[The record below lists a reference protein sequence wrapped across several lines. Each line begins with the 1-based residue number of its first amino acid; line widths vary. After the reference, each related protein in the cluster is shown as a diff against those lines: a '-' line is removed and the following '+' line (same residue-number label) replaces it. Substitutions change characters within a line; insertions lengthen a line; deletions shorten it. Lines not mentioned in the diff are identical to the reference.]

1 MCICRQRKEELW
13 RDNTHNIHHPTYN
26 AHTHTRIKHTQDNEP
41 GQSDNDEAV
50 PVDAGPESMA
60 AADTH
65 SVVDVDVC
73 HIHAHYIYLKY
84 WCTCIYCCIP
94 SPALCNYTQTQSTT
108 TSDVQAAASEPTH
121 MIVVDDEEVCVTLIA
136 YIYCNYR
143 TYTVQHGCSWWWH
156 KYNNRTNGRRDRGLQ
171 QP

>member
-1 MCICRQRKEELW
+1 MT
-13 RDNTHNIHHPTYN
+13 THTTTYTTLPTM
-26 AHTHTRIKHTQDNEP
+26 HTHTHIKHTQDNEP

-50 PVDAGPESMA
+50 PVDAGPKSMA

-73 HIHAHYIYLKY
+73 HIHAHFIYLYLKY
-84 WCTCIYCCIP
+84 WCVQVYIGAYP
-94 SPALCNYTQTQSTT
+94 PALCNYTQTQSTT
-108 TSDVQAAASEPTH
+108 TSDVQAAGSETTH
-121 MIVVDDEEVCVTLIA
+121 MIVVDDAEVCVTPHRIHTFTA
-136 YIYCNYR
+136 TTAR
-143 TYTVQHGCSWWWH
+143 TVQHGCSWWWH